1 MAKKNIIETV
11 KDIVQSFPKISE
23 LCDVVHVDFADVED
37 TSYGLSSMGD
47 SKIIDDVTGRS
58 IRQHTFMLYATYSAL
73 SDYER
78 ITNSGLLL
86 ELAIWLENQVGAEIE
101 QPVLNDTYIGE
112 IERITTANGS
122 LLAVPQGE
130 LADAVQYQLQI
141 VVNYTL
147 EEE

>member
-1 MAKKNIIETV
+1 MNIIEKV
-11 KDIVQSFPKISE
+11 REIVQSFPKIAE
-23 LCDVVHVDFADVED
+23 LCNTVHVDFADVEE

-47 SKIIDDVTGRS
+47 MLIAEDVTGIAQR
-58 IRQHTFMLYATYSAL
+58 RQHTFMLYATYSAI

-78 ITNSGLLL
+78 LTNNGLLL
-86 ELAIWLENQVGAEIE
+86 ELAIWLERQRGAIT
-101 QPVLNDTYIGE
+101 QNVLDETLTGE
-112 IERITTANGS
+112 IERITTGNGA
-122 LLAVPQGE
+122 LYAVPQGE